1 MYNVFI
7 MERIKQTND
16 SQTPEKVFSPENK
29 VVESLERTKEKYET
43 ELGKLDQ
50 GVSFDEVW
58 VSTYLDALDGMAKD
72 VEGPT
77 RSSDDA
83 RREINERRALL
94 LDGLV
99 KAGYM
104 NEEGGLTTSK

>member
-1 MYNVFI
+1 

-16 SQTPEKVFSPENK
+16 PQTPEKIFSPENK
-29 VVESLERTKEKYET
+29 VVESLEKTNEKYEI
-43 ELGKLDQ
+43 ELGKLTQ
-50 GVSFDEVW
+50 GSPFDEVW
-58 VSTYLDALDGMAKD
+58 VSTHLDALDGMAKD
-72 VEGPT
+72 VESPT

-104 NEEGGLTTSK
+104 NEEGSLTTSK